1 MRTFIAALTLAVTI
15 NALELGVDT
24 EVSAEAQAMANAVM
38 INDYIMAQV
47 ERINAESD
55 AAEFA

>member
-15 NALELGVDT
+15 NAVDLGVAT

>member
-15 NALELGVDT
+15 NAVDLSADT
-24 EVSAEAQAMANAVM
+24 EVSAEAQAMANAAM
-38 INDYIMAQV
+38 INDYILAQV

-55 AAEFA
+55 LA